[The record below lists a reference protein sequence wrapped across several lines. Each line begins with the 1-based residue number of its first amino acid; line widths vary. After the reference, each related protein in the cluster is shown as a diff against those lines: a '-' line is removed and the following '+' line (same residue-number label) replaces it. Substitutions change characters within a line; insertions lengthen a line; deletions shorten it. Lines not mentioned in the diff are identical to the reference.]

1 MEFSDMMKRCK
12 LLEISNYLI
21 GYGESAV
28 ESKDLD
34 FATAI
39 RNMEKQTNKFLE
51 EHFEYQEERDA
62 VSNEMASRETVTREI
77 YFQMGFIAGI
87 NLSREIERK
96 TKELNRKKHHNLGF
110 SRTKIKKLVGSPY
123 QRNQVYHLILSS
135 LNSNLFFIFR
145 AKHTFI

>member
-34 FATAI
+34 FAAAI

-62 VSNEMASRETVTREI
+62 VSNEMASRETVMRET

-96 TKELNRKKHHNLGF
+96 TKELNRKK
-110 SRTKIKKLVGSPY
+110 
-123 QRNQVYHLILSS
+123 
-135 LNSNLFFIFR
+135 
-145 AKHTFI
+145 

>member
-39 RNMEKQTNKFLE
+39 RNMEKQTNRFLE
-51 EHFEYQEERDA
+51 EHFEDQEERDA
-62 VSNEMASRETVTREI
+62 VSYEMASRETVTREI
-77 YFQMGFIAGI
+77 YFQMGLIAGI
-87 NLSREIERK
+87 NISREIERK
-96 TKELNRKKHHNLGF
+96 TKELNRKK
-110 SRTKIKKLVGSPY
+110 
-123 QRNQVYHLILSS
+123 
-135 LNSNLFFIFR
+135 
-145 AKHTFI
+145 

>member
-12 LLEISNYLI
+12 LSEIGNFLT
-21 GYGESAV
+21 GCGELLV

-87 NLSREIERK
+87 NLSREIERR
-96 TKELNRKKHHNLGF
+96 TKELNRKK
-110 SRTKIKKLVGSPY
+110 
-123 QRNQVYHLILSS
+123 
-135 LNSNLFFIFR
+135 
-145 AKHTFI
+145 

>member
-28 ESKDLD
+28 
-34 FATAI
+34 
-39 RNMEKQTNKFLE
+39 EKQTNKFLE

-96 TKELNRKKHHNLGF
+96 TKELNRKK
-110 SRTKIKKLVGSPY
+110 
-123 QRNQVYHLILSS
+123 
-135 LNSNLFFIFR
+135 
-145 AKHTFI
+145 

>member
-51 EHFEYQEERDA
+51 EHFEDQEERDA
-62 VSNEMASRETVTREI
+62 VSNEMASRETVTRGI

-96 TKELNRKKHHNLGF
+96 TKELNRKK
-110 SRTKIKKLVGSPY
+110 
-123 QRNQVYHLILSS
+123 
-135 LNSNLFFIFR
+135 
-145 AKHTFI
+145 